1 MKILVI
7 EDEIELQISIQQY
20 LSTEGNLVESA
31 TNYKKALQKIS
42 DFEYDCILVDITLP
56 FGSGLDLIKE
66 IKAMKSGA
74 GIIIISAK
82 DSFDDKI
89 VGLDLGADD
98 YLSKPF
104 HLPEL
109 NARIKALIRR
119 NKFQGENQIVF
130 NEITIVPQERKVM
143 VNGSTLSL
151 TGKEYE
157 LLLYLI
163 VNKNKVLTKSAL
175 AEHIWGDYVDGL
187 DNLDF
192 LYNHIKNLRKK
203 LMQKNCTDYLQTIY
217 GLGYNFKTS
226 E

>member
-1 MKILVI
+1 MKILII
-7 EDEIELQISIQQY
+7 EDEIELQISIQEY
-20 LSTEGNLVESA
+20 LSSEGNLVEIA
-31 TNYKKALQKIS
+31 TDYRKAIKKIA

-56 FGSGLDLIKE
+56 FGSGLDLIRE

-82 DSFDDKI
+82 DSFEDKI
-89 VGLDLGADD
+89 AGLDLGADD
-98 YLSKPF
+98 YLAKPF

-109 NARIKALIRR
+109 NARINALIRR
-119 NKFQGENQIVF
+119 KKFQGENQIVL
-130 NEITIVPQERKVM
+130 NEITIVPQERKVLIH
-143 VNGSTLSL
+143 GSPISL

-163 VNKNKVLTKSAL
+163 ANKNKVLTKSAL
-175 AEHIWGDYVDGL
+175 AEHIWGDYMDGL

-192 LYNHIKNLRKK
+192 IYNHIKNLRKK
-203 LMQKNCTDYLQTIY
+203 LMQKDCTDYLQTIY
-217 GLGYNFKTS
+217 GLGYNFKTT